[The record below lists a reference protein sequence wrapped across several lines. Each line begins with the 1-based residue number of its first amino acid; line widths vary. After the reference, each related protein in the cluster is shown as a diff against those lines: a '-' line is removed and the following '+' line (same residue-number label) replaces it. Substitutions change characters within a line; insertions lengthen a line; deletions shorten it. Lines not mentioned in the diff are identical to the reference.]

1 MFFCIRIFLVTF
13 QTFSYFYSYMSIAP
27 IVLVLNC
34 SVTPITIQA
43 LKNSDKLVILLFNS
57 VAMYFF
63 NLFFHI
69 FVFIFI
75 VTEFKKK

>member
-1 MFFCIRIFLVTF
+1 
-13 QTFSYFYSYMSIAP
+13 MSIAP
-27 IVLVLNC
+27 IVLVPNY

-43 LKNSDKLVILLFNS
+43 LKNSDKLAILLFNS

-69 FVFIFI
+69 FIFI